1 MGAKGKKHKRTG
13 GNRSTKSGSSGRVT
27 ALWERVKLFLS
38 RNRAVVRAC
47 IIFAVCI
54 GVFTFTLTM
63 LMRGDALVGL
73 QDFTAGATGFF
84 VNLFGSEV
92 QVDGSIISSPSGTP
106 LEIIP
111 ECLGIISMAIYASA
125 VLAYPCRLKQKM
137 LGIAIG
143 IVALFVL
150 NLVRTVS
157 LFYIGSHFP
166 DFLETAHV
174 LIWQSVM
181 ILAAIALWLF
191 WVEKLAR
198 VPAR

>member
-1 MGAKGKKHKRTG
+1 MSKRRKQQKHKGSEHLTG
-13 GNRSTKSGSSGRVT
+13 RGSQSRLSGI
-27 ALWERVKLFLS
+27 AAKVKLFLS

-47 IIFAVCI
+47 IIFAACI
-54 GVFTFTLTM
+54 GVFTFALTM
-63 LMRGDALVGL
+63 LMRGDALVAL

-125 VLAYPCRLKQKM
+125 VLAYPCRIKQKM

-143 IVALFVL
+143 IVALFAL

-166 DFLETAHV
+166 DFLDTAHV

>member
-1 MGAKGKKHKRTG
+1 MGAKGKKHKGTG
-13 GNRSTKSGSSGRVT
+13 GIHSKKRGSSGRLAT
-27 ALWERVKLFLS
+27 LWQRVKLFLS
-38 RNRAVVRAC
+38 RNRAVVKAC
-47 IIFAVCI
+47 IIFAACI
-54 GVFTFTLTM
+54 GVFTIALTM
-63 LMRGDALVGL
+63 LMRGDALVPL
-73 QDFTAGATGFF
+73 QDFTAGATAFF
-84 VNLFGSEV
+84 VKLFGSEV

-125 VLAYPCRLKQKM
+125 VLAYPCRIKQKM
-137 LGIAIG
+137 LGIAMG
-143 IVALFVL
+143 IAVLFVL

-181 ILAAIALWLF
+181 ILAAIALWLL

>member
-1 MGAKGKKHKRTG
+1 
-13 GNRSTKSGSSGRVT
+13 
-27 ALWERVKLFLS
+27 
-38 RNRAVVRAC
+38 
-47 IIFAVCI
+47 
-54 GVFTFTLTM
+54 M
-63 LMRGDALVGL
+63 LMRGDALVPL
-73 QDFTAGATGFF
+73 QDFTAGATAFF

-125 VLAYPCRLKQKM
+125 VLAYPCRFKQKM
-137 LGIAIG
+137 LGISIG
-143 IVALFVL
+143 IVALFIL

-181 ILAAIALWLF
+181 ILAAIALWLL
-191 WVEKLAR
+191 WMEKLAR

>member
-1 MGAKGKKHKRTG
+1 MSKRRKQQKHK
-13 GNRSTKSGSSGRVT
+13 GSDHLRGRGSQSRLSRI
-27 ALWERVKLFLS
+27 AAQVKLFLS

-47 IIFAVCI
+47 IIFAACI
-54 GVFTFTLTM
+54 GVFTIALTM
-63 LMRGDALVGL
+63 LMRGDALVAF

-92 QVDGSIISSPSGTP
+92 QVDGSIISSPSGIP

-125 VLAYPCRLKQKM
+125 VLAYPCRIKQKM

-143 IVALFVL
+143 IVALFAL

-166 DFLETAHV
+166 DFLDTAHV